1 MRESLRALFK
11 KNKIPAGR
19 KTYNERRM
27 KMDSEEI
34 AREHQLI
41 FDLAKS
47 NKRRIDNLE
56 EEQKELRSLTQ
67 AVGQMVVE
75 QKNMRD
81 DLAEMKGDLKQIKEK
96 PGKRWDSMAEK
107 VLNLITAAVVAWML
121 AQIGL

>member
-1 MRESLRALFK
+1 MD
-11 KNKIPAGR
+11 
-19 KTYNERRM
+19 NE
-27 KMDSEEI
+27 DI

-41 FDLAKS
+41 LDLAKS

-67 AVGQMVVE
+67 AVCQMAAE

-81 DLAEMKGDLKQIKEK
+81 DLIEMKTDVKQIKEK
-96 PGKRWDSMAEK
+96 PAKRWDNMAEK

-121 AQIGL
+121 AQIGI

>member
-1 MRESLRALFK
+1 ME
-11 KNKIPAGR
+11 
-19 KTYNERRM
+19 
-27 KMDSEEI
+27 SEEI

-67 AVGQMVVE
+67 AVSQMVVE

-81 DLAEMKGDLKQIKEK
+81 DLAEMKDDVKQIKEK
-96 PGKRWDSMAEK
+96 PGKHWDSMAEK
-107 VLNLITAAVVAWML
+107 VLNLVTAAVVAWML